1 MRYFASVVLLLTS
14 LTAGAAPFVITDP
27 LPAGVTQ
34 CGVYL
39 DTGSVVRIPV
49 TASAPGSNICRV
61 DLATV
66 TTGSH
71 TISLTS
77 ITTNDPVWGSLES
90 ARSAPFP
97 FSRPGVPVPPSG
109 LGLSP

>member
-1 MRYFASVVLLLTS
+1 MRKYLGIVLMLPGMAL
-14 LTAGAAPFVITDP
+14 AAPFVITDP

-39 DTGSVVRIPV
+39 DAGSVVRIPV
-49 TASAPGSNICRV
+49 TVSSPGSNICKV

-77 ITTNDPVWGSLES
+77 ITTNDPIWGSLES
-90 ARSAPFP
+90 PRSSPLSFGRPSVPNAP
-97 FSRPGVPVPPSG
+97 GGLLLVP
-109 LGLSP
+109 